1 MSLNLTSGP
10 FVTGVDPGEAGPLP
24 GSPAPDA
31 LAELGGKAPL
41 ARTLYEHFRERIV
54 AGEYGVGSR
63 LPTVRAVAERVRST
77 PETVAV
83 AYRMLAADGLVR
95 TRPGAGTV
103 VLARASTASRTGVCP
118 ATLVP
123 ALGTPSYHETYRR
136 LLQLD
141 REPRCAGFAS
151 YVLPPEL
158 FLPGLDR
165 RLRRVVAREG
175 SRALEMGAPEGDER
189 LRALVARQLEDAGV
203 AASPGNV
210 LVTDG
215 GQEGLGLVFRALV
228 APGDTV
234 AVESPTYLGALD
246 ALVSLGARIV
256 GVPMGPDG
264 ADLDTLEAT
273 VARVRP
279 KLFYTMPT
287 HQNPTGLTMREVPRL
302 RLLALAR
309 QYDFAVVEDAAAG
322 ELGYDGPAPV
332 PLLGLDRDDLVVH
345 VGTFSK
351 TIASGIRLG
360 YVVAP
365 AALVEPLLR
374 LKYVSNIHAPLLLQW
389 LACEA
394 LRDRGWR
401 RHLAH
406 VRRVGRVRR
415 DAMLAALGRV
425 LAGRATWTVPAG
437 GFSVW
442 VSLAPDT
449 DAAEL
454 FRLAIDRGV
463 SFVPGA
469 VFFPGDMQHHT
480 LRLCFSTTPPEVI
493 DRGVAA
499 LGEAL
504 DDLGGARRPQRRV
517 LG

>member
-1 MSLNLTSGP
+1 M
-10 FVTGVDPGEAGPLP
+10 
-24 GSPAPDA
+24 
-31 LAELGGKAPL
+31 GKAPL
-41 ARTLYEHFRERIV
+41 ARTIYEHFRDRIMAGAYG
-54 AGEYGVGSR
+54 AGER
-63 LPTVRAVAERVRST
+63 LPTVRVVADQVRST

-103 VLARASTASRTGVCP
+103 ALGRPSPQSRAGLCP

-136 LLQLD
+136 LLRLD
-141 REPRCAGFAS
+141 REPRRAGFAS
-151 YVLPPEL
+151 YVLPPDL
-158 FLPGLDR
+158 FLPGIDR
-165 RLRRVVAREG
+165 LLRSIVAREG

-189 LRALVARQLEDAGV
+189 LRAMVAARLEGAGV
-203 AASPGNV
+203 ATRPRNV
-210 LVTDG
+210 IVTCG
-215 GQEGLGLVFRALV
+215 AQEGVGLIFRALV

-234 AVESPTYLGALD
+234 VVESPTYLGALD
-246 ALVSLGARIV
+246 ALASLGARV
-256 GVPMGPDG
+256 LGVPMGPGG

-273 VARVRP
+273 VARARP

-287 HQNPTGLTMREVPRL
+287 HQNPTGQTMPEAQRL

-309 QYDFAVVEDAAAG
+309 RYDFVVVEDAAASD
-322 ELGYDGPAPV
+322 LGYEGPAPM
-332 PLLGLDRDDLVVH
+332 PLLGLDRDELVVH

-351 TIASGIRLG
+351 IVASGIRVG

-374 LKYVSNIHAPLLLQW
+374 LKYVSNIHAPVLLQHLVCDAVGSRSW
-389 LACEA
+389 RSHVERLRRACRA
-394 LRDRGWR
+394 
-401 RHLAH
+401 
-406 VRRVGRVRR
+406 RR
-415 DAMLAALGRV
+415 DAMLAALQRE
-425 LAGRATWTVPAG
+425 LSGRATWALPTG

-442 VSLAPDT
+442 VALSPEL

-480 LRLCFSTTPPEVI
+480 LRLCFSTTPVEAI
-493 DRGVAA
+493 TAGVAA

-504 DDLGGARRPQRRV
+504 AEIGVSRPARHQV
-517 LG
+517 TG